1 MAERKED
8 ISVRIN
14 ADYTK
19 ALGDIQ
25 RFTGLVDKAFGA
37 LPKVVQDASTSVDKL
52 TERIGKTDAAF
63 DALPKVV
70 QNVATSVEKLTERIE
85 KMGRNDGADKLKNKL
100 RQSNQE
106 ATLLANTFDRLQT
119 SGKAIGAAMAGWQA
133 GKAVLAPVVHT
144 TMDYGMRLAQ
154 ATNVSL
160 LGGSIDEKITGM
172 AKLDAGVM
180 KATRYSGGKREELL
194 EAAESLIARN
204 SLGNMD
210 DTLKVL
216 PFIGMI
222 AKAGNASAV
231 DVGQATSGLVKS
243 LGVPVDEVPAGLAK
257 ILYGGAI
264 GGSEIKHMAHYFPQ
278 QSAAAKNAGMS
289 GSSAVAKMVA
299 LNELAVDYSGTPDQA
314 GINTTDFLNS
324 MNSAHLAN
332 NLKRFSFD
340 KKTNSLVQNN
350 GQKRTGK
357 NYLDLGHLLASNA
370 EKGVDAVDTMIQI
383 VGMIS
388 KGDPKYVE
396 AVKKRDVAKKRLD
409 DAKKRGDTGAQM
421 AATEELSGIADNVTA
436 ILLGRGIGKL
446 FHNQQEL
453 RGGIGVLT
461 NPDAYHDMVKQ
472 INKDGTIK
480 MAESEHEFIAAQP
493 GYKAQLAEENKAD
506 AVYRSMEGFNGWL
519 GKLAEKT
526 SALYE
531 KYPALAAAME
541 GGKVGVMTLGASA
554 GVAAGVMALL
564 GRNATLAS
572 IALGKVGGN
581 AGVDG
586 IPGVPKG
593 TGGFGK
599 TFLRNLKG
607 TGAMA
612 AVGAGYDAYD
622 IYSND
627 KLTAQQKKIGYTGAV
642 GGALGGALGGAVA
655 GAAMGSVFPVV
666 GTAIGGLIGGGLGYW
681 GGHEAGTM
689 AGAAMFGSKD
699 PDPQRVAQ
707 ALQQSIK
714 SNPIEA
720 KLQLKIAFDEMG
732 KPVVSQTNLSGTNF
746 RLDTGPMMTH

>member
-1 MAERKED
+1 M
-8 ISVRIN
+8 
-14 ADYTK
+14 
-19 ALGDIQ
+19 
-25 RFTGLVDKAFGA
+25 
-37 LPKVVQDASTSVDKL
+37 
-52 TERIGKTDAAF
+52 
-63 DALPKVV
+63 V
-70 QNVATSVEKLTERIE
+70 QNVATSVDKLTERIE
-85 KMGRNDGADKLKNKL
+85 KMGRSDGADQLTRKLNK
-100 RQSNQE
+100 SNQE
-106 ATLLANTFDRLQT
+106 ATLLAKTFERLQT
-119 SGKAIGAAMAGWQA
+119 SGKAIGAAVAGWEA

-144 TMDYGMRLAQ
+144 TMDYQMRLAQ

-160 LGGSIDEKITGM
+160 LGGSIDEKTHGM

-180 KATRYSGGKREELL
+180 KATRYSGQKREDLL

-204 SLGNMD
+204 SLGNLD

-222 AKAGNASAV
+222 AKAGNASSV

-243 LGVPVDEVPAGLAK
+243 LGVPVDEVKDGLSK

-324 MNSAHLAN
+324 MNSSHLAN

-340 KKTNSLVQNN
+340 KESNTLVANN

-357 NYLDLGHLLASNA
+357 NYIDLGHLLAANA
-370 EKGVDAVDTMIQI
+370 EKGTDAVDTMIQI

-396 AVKKRDVAKKRLD
+396 AVKKREVAKQRLEA
-409 DAKKRGDTGAQM
+409 AKKRGDTGGQL

-472 INKDGTIK
+472 INDKGTIK
-480 MAESEHEFIAAQP
+480 MAESEHEFISNQP
-493 GYKAQLAEENKAD
+493 GYKVQLSEENKAD
-506 AVYRSMEGFNGWL
+506 AVYRGMEGFNGWL

-531 KYPALAAAME
+531 KYPVLAAAME

-554 GVAAGVMALL
+554 GAASIVMTLLGKNAAAASAALGGVAAAGGGGGGVGGGGSGG
-564 GRNATLAS
+564 GR
-572 IALGKVGGN
+572 LGK
-581 AGVDG
+581 
-586 IPGVPKG
+586 
-593 TGGFGK
+593 FGK
-599 TFLRNLKG
+599 VLG
-607 TGAMA
+607 
-612 AVGAGYDAYD
+612 AVGAFSAGWEIGSLLNDHVIDPAAKWASGGKSETLGGWIFDATHKEEMARLSGPTPLKKQTFSENVALKRQTDFSLPAPAMD
-622 IYSND
+622 IPP
-627 KLTAQQKKIGYTGAV
+627 AV
-642 GGALGGALGGAVA
+642 GAISNKAVRQALTFNSTVPAIDFPSTGTAAP
-655 GAAMGSVFPVV
+655 GAAMQRQMNGPGVNVEAMQRAL
-666 GTAIGGLIGGGLGYW
+666 TDGLKPL
-681 GGHEAGTM
+681 
-689 AGAAMFGSKD
+689 
-699 PDPQRVAQ
+699 
-707 ALQQSIK
+707 
-714 SNPIEA
+714 PIDA
-720 KLQLKIAFDEMG
+720 KLKIDVAFDEMN
-732 KPVVSQTNLSGTNF
+732 KPYVKQQTVSGQGV